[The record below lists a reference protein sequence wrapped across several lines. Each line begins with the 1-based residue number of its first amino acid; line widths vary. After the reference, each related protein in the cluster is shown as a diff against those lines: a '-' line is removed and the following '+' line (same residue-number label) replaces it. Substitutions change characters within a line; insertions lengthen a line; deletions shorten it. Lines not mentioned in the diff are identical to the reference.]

1 LEWGQSNLPPSCIKE
16 KEMGKKLGKRTAEY
30 LAINKK
36 RGLGNGYTISTFV
49 SKTIGYSRY
58 VDVYRYRI
66 YVDLDKHQDKVFCF
80 ISVKGGEAY
89 YPKSMLKGEIKKKY
103 ETVLAMKKMNP
114 ALSLH
119 DLAKKMKLY

>member
-1 LEWGQSNLPPSCIKE
+1 MA
-16 KEMGKKLGKRTAEY
+16 KEMGKRTKEY
-30 LAINKK
+30 LAVNKK

-49 SKTIGYSRY
+49 GKTVGFSRY
-58 VDVYRYRI
+58 VDVYRFRMWN
-66 YVDLDKHQDKVFCF
+66 DLSEHRKEVICF
-80 ISVKGGEAY
+80 VSVKGGEAF

-119 DLAKKMKLY
+119 DLSKRMLY